1 MNEMREEI
9 CKIIRFYYREKIRDY
24 KFKCEEDEEDIWFM
38 IDQLQEDVNDL
49 LRDSEFQI
57 DAELG
62 DKAKIEVEL

>member
-9 CKIIRFYYREKIRDY
+9 SEIINKYYRVKIRDY

-38 IDQLQEDVNDL
+38 VDELVENVNDL

-62 DKAKIEVEL
+62 DKAKIEVE